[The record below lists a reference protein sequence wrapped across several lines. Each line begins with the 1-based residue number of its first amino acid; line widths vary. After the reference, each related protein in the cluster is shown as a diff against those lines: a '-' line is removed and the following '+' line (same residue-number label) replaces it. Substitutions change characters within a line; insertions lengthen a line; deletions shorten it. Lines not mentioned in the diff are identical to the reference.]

1 MIALVIFVILCFI
14 FCTWY
19 NVHLDKKFKA
29 NGELTFLF
37 LANGLLIISM
47 VALFLAYEEKNTPK
61 AIDVYRGN
69 TELEIHSINNIP
81 QDTVVVWKGGK
92 Q

>member
-1 MIALVIFVILCFI
+1 MIALGIFVILFAVFNI
-14 FCTWY
+14 WY
-19 NVHLDKKFKA
+19 NVHLDKKLKA
-29 NGELTFLF
+29 NGKLIFLF
-37 LANGLLIISM
+37 MSHAMLGFFILAF
-47 VALFLAYEEKNTPK
+47 FLGIEKKNTPQ

-81 QDTVVVWKGGK
+81 QDTVIVWKGGK

>member
-1 MIALVIFVILCFI
+1 MIVLVIFAILCFI

-19 NVHLDKKFKA
+19 NVHLDKKYKA
-29 NGELTFLF
+29 EGELTFLF
-37 LANGLLIISM
+37 LAGGLLVTSLI
-47 VALFLAYEEKNTPK
+47 ALFLAYEEKVTPK

-81 QDTVVVWKGGK
+81 QDTVVVWKSY
-92 Q
+92 